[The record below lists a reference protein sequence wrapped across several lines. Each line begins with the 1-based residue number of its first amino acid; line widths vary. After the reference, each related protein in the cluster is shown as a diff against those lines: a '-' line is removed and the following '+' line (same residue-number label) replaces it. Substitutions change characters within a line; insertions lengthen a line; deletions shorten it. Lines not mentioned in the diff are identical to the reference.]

1 MKKKQKTG
9 RMLLT
14 ALIVLA
20 VPLALTAAIS
30 AVVLQLVA
38 NGRMSV
44 FAGTLCLIFVLAVV
58 LIVALFMVRQLLSRL
73 YNLVGDLE
81 QITDKMFSMKD
92 NILAQRKDET
102 GQMMRSVNGMVV
114 SFGKIMTNVKNAAQ
128 SLLKISQ
135 DSPNSFQDVELSM
148 HQVGKEVNSIRR
160 NTVSQSEK
168 SREISTQI
176 MDMSSAVDE
185 IGENIDI
192 LTKSTDK
199 MKACSQK
206 AEDIVAV
213 LVSVNEASSKAITDV
228 RAQADMTNQ
237 SAKQIHTAIEIIK
250 GIANQTNLLALN
262 ASIEAARAGEIGEG
276 FAAVAEKIRILSEQS
291 RKSLEKMNA
300 LVNEL
305 IENSDVSVDITRKVS
320 EVFEKQGGKISQTED
335 IFVSLNQEIA
345 RVSSAIEEIDREVRD
360 LKGSKEVSGI
370 GTANRTEAAK
380 TN

>member
-20 VPLALTAAIS
+20 VPLALAAAIS

-44 FAGTLCLIFVLAVV
+44 SAGTLCMIFVLAVV

-73 YNLVGDLE
+73 YSLVGDLE
-81 QITDKMFSMKD
+81 QITDKMSSMKD

-114 SFGKIMTNVKNAAQ
+114 SFAKIMTNVKNTAQ
-128 SLLKISQ
+128 SLLKVSGN
-135 DSPNSFQDVELSM
+135 SRNSFQDVELSM

-160 NTVSQSEK
+160 NTVSQSER

-176 MDMSSAVDE
+176 KDMSSAVDE
-185 IGENIDI
+185 IGENIDT
-192 LTKSTDK
+192 LTESTDK

-206 AEDIVAV
+206 AEDIMAV
-213 LVSVNEASSKAITDV
+213 LVSVNEAGSKAITDV
-228 RAQADMTNQ
+228 RERADMTNQ
-237 SAKQIHTAIEIIK
+237 SAKQIHTVIEIIK
-250 GIANQTNLLALN
+250 GISNQTNLLSLN

-291 RKSLEKMNA
+291 RKSLEKMNGI
-300 LVNEL
+300 VNEL
-305 IENSDVSVDITRKVS
+305 IENSDVSMDITRKAS
-320 EVFEKQGGKISQTED
+320 EVFEKQGGEISQTEG

-345 RVSSAIEEIDREVRD
+345 RVSSAIEGIDREVRE
-360 LKGSKEVSGI
+360 LKGSKEVIGR
-370 GTANRTEAAK
+370 GTAARTEAAK

>member
-1 MKKKQKTG
+1 MEKKQKSG

-14 ALIVLA
+14 ALIILA
-20 VPLALTAAIS
+20 VPLVLAAAIS

-44 FAGTLCLIFVLAVV
+44 SAGTLCMIFVFAVV

-81 QITDKMFSMKD
+81 QITDKMSSMKD

-114 SFGKIMTNVKNAAQ
+114 SFAKIMTNVKNTAQ
-128 SLLKISQ
+128 SLLKVSQ
-135 DSPNSFQDVELSM
+135 NSQNSFQDVELSM
-148 HQVGKEVNSIRR
+148 HQVGKEVNSIKR
-160 NTVSQSEK
+160 NTVSQSER

-176 MDMSSAVDE
+176 KDMSSAVDE
-185 IGENIDI
+185 IEENIDT
-192 LTKSTDK
+192 LTESTDK

-206 AEDIVAV
+206 AEDIMAV
-213 LVSVNEASSKAITDV
+213 LVSVNEASSKAIADMQ
-228 RAQADMTNQ
+228 AQADRTNQ
-237 SAKQIHTAIEIIK
+237 SAKQIHTVIDIIK
-250 GIANQTNLLALN
+250 GFSNQTNLLALN

-291 RKSLEKMNA
+291 RKSLEKMNGI
-300 LVNEL
+300 VNEL
-305 IENSDVSVDITRKVS
+305 IENSDVSMDITRKAS
-320 EVFEKQGGKISQTED
+320 EVFEKQGGEISQTEG

-345 RVSSAIEEIDREVRD
+345 RVSSAIEGIDREVRE
-360 LKGSKEVSGI
+360 LKGSKEVIDGRNAI
-370 GTANRTEAAK
+370 KTEAAK
-380 TN
+380 IN

>member
-1 MKKKQKTG
+1 MEKKQKSG

-14 ALIVLA
+14 ALIILA
-20 VPLALTAAIS
+20 VPLVLAAAIS

-44 FAGTLCLIFVLAVV
+44 SAGTLCMIFVFAVV

-81 QITDKMFSMKD
+81 QITDKMSSMKD

-114 SFGKIMTNVKNAAQ
+114 SFAKIMNNVKNAAQ
-128 SLLKISQ
+128 SLLKVSENSQ
-135 DSPNSFQDVELSM
+135 NSFQDVELSM
-148 HQVGKEVNSIRR
+148 HQVGKEVNSIKR
-160 NTVSQSEK
+160 NTVSQSER

-176 MDMSSAVDE
+176 KDMSSAVDE
-185 IGENIDI
+185 IEENIDT
-192 LTKSTDK
+192 LTESTDK

-206 AEDIVAV
+206 AEDIMAV
-213 LVSVNEASSKAITDV
+213 LVSVNEASSKAIADMQ
-228 RAQADMTNQ
+228 AQADMTNQ
-237 SAKQIHTAIEIIK
+237 SAKQIHTVIDIIK
-250 GIANQTNLLALN
+250 GFSNQTNLLALN

-291 RKSLEKMNA
+291 RKSLEKMNGI
-300 LVNEL
+300 VNEL
-305 IENSDVSVDITRKVS
+305 IENSDVSMDITRKAS
-320 EVFEKQGGKISQTED
+320 EVFEKQGGEISQTEG

-345 RVSSAIEEIDREVRD
+345 RVSSAIEGIDREVRE
-360 LKGSKEVSGI
+360 LKGSKEVIGG
-370 GTANRTEAAK
+370 GTATRTEAVK
-380 TN
+380 IN